1 MSYFLII
8 LAALFVST
16 LTFFSGFGLGTLLMP
31 VFALFFPLDVAVA
44 ATAIVH
50 LANNLFKVFLVGK
63 KAHLKTVLVFGL
75 PAVLFSLLGAVL
87 LNYLSDIQ
95 PIYQYNFG
103 EKIYK
108 IEIIK
113 VVIAFLLIIFSF
125 FELIPKFREMTFGRK
140 FLALGGSLSGFFGG
154 LSGQQGALRAA
165 FLSKVGLEKEQFVGT
180 SVVSSVLVDI
190 SRLLVYGLY
199 FMNNDVELFHDQT
212 IVLLII
218 LGTVSAFLGSFVG
231 MKLLK
236 KVTFKSMQLLMGVLL
251 IIVAV
256 LLGFGII

>member
-103 EKIYK
+103 ED
-108 IEIIK
+108 
-113 VVIAFLLIIFSF
+113 L
-125 FELIPKFREMTFGRK
+125 
-140 FLALGGSLSGFFGG
+140 
-154 LSGQQGALRAA
+154 Q
-165 FLSKVGLEKEQFVGT
+165 
-180 SVVSSVLVDI
+180 
-190 SRLLVYGLY
+190 
-199 FMNNDVELFHDQT
+199 N
-212 IVLLII
+212 
-218 LGTVSAFLGSFVG
+218 
-231 MKLLK
+231 
-236 KVTFKSMQLLMGVLL
+236 
-251 IIVAV
+251 
-256 LLGFGII
+256 